1 MPSPTKCTGMSLKQ
15 MCTGPWNLEVAP
27 TQLLDLS
34 LNTFLAK
41 NHSCVLLNS
50 WLLVS
55 NFSVLTC
62 MPLSWHLSHFTIFA
76 VIFMLT
82 LCSLGDYEDSEGK
95 DSPSI
100 LTICADWLYNAIYSP
115 MESKRI
121 KVVFYGFFDNCTEV
135 VRACTHAHTHTNTPC
150 KLYPTAAVCFMRNL
164 DTCMCT
170 QWHWEKWLFWGCI
183 TFPCWSL
190 FTGLFPQ
197 VDYALTT
204 AAFSRFPWK

>member
-27 TQLLDLS
+27 TRLLDLS

-50 WLLVS
+50 WILVS
-55 NFSVLTC
+55 NFSLFWLAC
-62 MPLSWHLSHFTIFA
+62 LSHGIYPILPCIT
-76 VIFMLT
+76 VISMLT

-121 KVVFYGFFDNCTEV
+121 KVVFYGFFDNCTEA
-135 VRACTHAHTHTNTPC
+135 VRARTHAHTRTQTP
-150 KLYPTAAVCFMRNL
+150 LVS
-164 DTCMCT
+164 CT
-170 QWHWEKWLFWGCI
+170 QQLQSTPWEIWTPACAHSG
-183 TFPCWSL
+183 
-190 FTGLFPQ
+190 TGRSG
-197 VDYALTT
+197 
-204 AAFSRFPWK
+204 FSEVA